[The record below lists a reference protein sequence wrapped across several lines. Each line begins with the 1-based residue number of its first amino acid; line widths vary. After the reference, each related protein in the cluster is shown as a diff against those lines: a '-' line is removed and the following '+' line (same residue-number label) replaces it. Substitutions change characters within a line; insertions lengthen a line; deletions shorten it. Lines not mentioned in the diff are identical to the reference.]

1 MRDELLLVLHRLPE
15 VAVEDSL
22 RGITI
27 DLHIRIHIALTND
40 TTGALLQITGTPGTV
55 QIMQSDQPILTVGSC
70 AHLGRTAEQY
80 THLTGAYL
88 CEQLLLFHFGIG
100 VVNKGNLVRRHAAGD
115 HLAADILVHVEIAF
129 NRVAGY
135 PGQLR
140 QIIDW
145 FQRRKVILVPRT
157 ICLFRCVC
165 LRGCSLHAL
174 RGRNVAE
181 YQLCQPVV
189 CAFLPNAEDVFDAG
203 IDLAPR
209 VIRQQRIDQAL
220 IQSQLSSVAGNLQH
234 VVHPWINAAG
244 VYLHGTL
251 GQALHHGFL
260 DFCQL
265 NDNGLIVRCRRR
277 QLQLIRRFDVRDL
290 LEHRHQLRKV
300 EELAE
305 TGSRPVASSLRS
317 QLNGCG
323 SLTEGRSPG
332 IEVGHVVPLQ
342 GAVLQIPL
350 HGVHLRH
357 AVADGSTG
365 REDHAASSGQL
376 IHTPAFQEHI
386 RGFLRFGSGKT
397 GYIPHFRRQEE
408 VLVGMRLVHK
418 EPIHTQFLKGDH
430 VILPLFRLQLPQT
443 AFQLLTGA
451 LHLLD
456 GELLTP
462 HEFQLLN
469 ALGDL
474 LDLLLQEPFLPAL

>member
-1 MRDELLLVLHRLPE
+1 MNE
-15 VAVEDSL
+15 
-22 RGITI
+22 
-27 DLHIRIHIALTND
+27 
-40 TTGALLQITGTPGTV
+40 
-55 QIMQSDQPILTVGSC
+55 
-70 AHLGRTAEQY
+70 
-80 THLTGAYL
+80 
-88 CEQLLLFHFGIG
+88 
-100 VVNKGNLVRRHAAGD
+100 GNLFRGHTAGD
-115 HLAADILVHVEIAF
+115 QFAPDILVYIEIAF
-129 NRVAGY
+129 ERVAGY
-135 PGQLR
+135 PSQLR
-140 QIIDW
+140 QIINRLQW
-145 FQRRKVILVPRT
+145 RQVILVPGT
-157 ICLFRCVC
+157 IRLFRCVC
-165 LRGCSLHAL
+165 LWGCSLHAL
-174 RGRNVAE
+174 RRGNIAE
-181 YQLCQPVV
+181 YQLCQAILCTILPDSEHVV
-189 CAFLPNAEDVFDAG
+189 DAG
-203 IDLAPR
+203 IDLAPWI
-209 VIRQQRIDQAL
+209 IRQQRIDQAL
-220 IQSQLSSVAGNLQH
+220 IQPQLSSVAGNLQH
-234 VVHPWINAAG
+234 VVHPRINTAG
-244 VYLHGTL
+244 VNLSGSL
-251 GQALHHGFL
+251 GQALHHGLL
-260 DFCQL
+260 DFCRL
-265 NDNGLIVRCRRR
+265 NDNGLIVRRRRR

-305 TGSRPVASSLRS
+305 TGSCPVTCSFRS

-357 AVADGSTG
+357 AVADWSTG

-376 IHTPAFQEHI
+376 IHIPAFQEHV

-430 VILPLFRLQLPQT
+430 VILPFFRLQLTQT

-462 HEFQLLN
+462 HELQLLD

-474 LDLLLQEPFLPAL
+474 LDLLLQKTFLPCLRHGYFLKLAVTDNDRVIVAGSNPGAETAAVILLKILFGCDQDLGRRIQA